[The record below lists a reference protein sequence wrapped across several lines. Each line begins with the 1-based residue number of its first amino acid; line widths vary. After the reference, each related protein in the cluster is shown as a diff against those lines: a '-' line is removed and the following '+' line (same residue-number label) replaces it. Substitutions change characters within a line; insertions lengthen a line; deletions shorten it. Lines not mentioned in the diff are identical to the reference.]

1 MNSIFVNFPLTNDEY
16 LELESRFGDLC
27 NFAAWQ
33 LIRKNVKNNHTDEI
47 DDIAQQLRMAVIRAG
62 CYYKRQ
68 IYIEQCLELVS
79 KYCKDIF
86 MKSMVEELNNL
97 WINRTKHGAN
107 KQKFGEHQEN
117 ILKYLVLK
125 FVPLDKR
132 PDPKNC
138 LKIDSKFTTYCKSI
152 TWNAQK
158 SLGRKITRERSI
170 RTGQVSLSEFDYL
183 GSGR

>member
-1 MNSIFVNFPLTNDEY
+1 MSSIFQNFPLSNDEY
-16 LELESRFGDLC
+16 TLLEAKFGDLC
-27 NFAAWQ
+27 SFAAWQ
-33 LIRKNVKNNHTDEI
+33 LIRKNVKNNHTDEME
-47 DDIAQQLRMAVIRAG
+47 DIAQQLRMAVIRAG

-68 IYIEQCLELVS
+68 VYIEQCLELVT

-86 MKSMVEELNNL
+86 METIVSELCNL
-97 WINRTKHGAN
+97 WKNRTKHGAN

-125 FVPLDKR
+125 FVPIDKR
-132 PDPKNC
+132 PNPKNC
-138 LKIDSKFTTYCKSI
+138 LRIDNKFTTYCKSI

-170 RTGQVSLSEFDYL
+170 RTGIVSLSEFSHL
-183 GSGR
+183 S